1 MIHWQQED
9 KKYIWHPCS
18 QAKDE
23 EVLPPIVMERGA
35 GRYLYDIEGK
45 RYLDII
51 SSWWCNLLGHGNSH
65 VKEAVKDQIDE
76 LEHVI
81 FAGFSHK
88 PAITLA
94 RRLHDIVP
102 PGLEKFQ
109 FTDNGSSSVECAL
122 KLSFQYHHQTGHPER
137 RRFMALSG
145 AYHGETIGALSV
157 GAVDVYSHLFHPL
170 LFEAVVIDGP
180 DCFRCPYG
188 RCREG
193 CDAPCFA
200 AAERTFA
207 RYGRETAACIAEPLL
222 QGAAG
227 MRIYPPSY
235 LKKLRQACTAYG
247 VHLIADEIAA
257 GFGRTGT
264 MFACEQAHISPDL
277 LCMSK
282 GLTGGYLPM
291 AITAV
296 TQEIYDAFYGEYG
309 SGKTFMHSHTYSGNP
324 LACAAANAVLD
335 VIEEEKVLEKA
346 ALQAA
351 YLTQRFTEAFQ
362 DRSYT
367 GEIRHIGLIHA
378 LELVEDKKTKQSFNP
393 ARRLGWH
400 VYREALKRGLMLR
413 PIGDVLYFN
422 PPLTIT
428 RGEIDEAIRLMAEAL
443 DCVF

>member
-1 MIHWQQED
+1 
-9 KKYIWHPCS
+9 
-18 QAKDE
+18 
-23 EVLPPIVMERGA
+23 
-35 GRYLYDIEGK
+35 
-45 RYLDII
+45 
-51 SSWWCNLLGHGNSH
+51 
-65 VKEAVKDQIDE
+65 
-76 LEHVI
+76 
-81 FAGFSHK
+81 
-88 PAITLA
+88 
-94 RRLHDIVP
+94 
-102 PGLEKFQ
+102 
-109 FTDNGSSSVECAL
+109 
-122 KLSFQYHHQTGHPER
+122 
-137 RRFMALSG
+137 
-145 AYHGETIGALSV
+145 
-157 GAVDVYSHLFHPL
+157 
-170 LFEAVVIDGP
+170 
-180 DCFRCPYG
+180 
-188 RCREG
+188 
-193 CDAPCFA
+193 
-200 AAERTFA
+200 
-207 RYGRETAACIAEPLL
+207 
-222 QGAAG
+222 